1 MCAVLV
7 GKTFTATKDRE
18 LHGPIP
24 QGYDSATPT
33 FTPEYVVKNVDRV
46 LPHYLNHLDKGVNHS
61 LTIEKEPI
69 KTQSRGAPR
78 INPAF
83 SKVTTLRDS
92 KEPAAK
98 KLAIQA
104 KVEKH
109 GLAGRVVQERL
120 TRGDDLEP
128 NDDTEVD
135 KTRKETR
142 LGRKL

>member
-7 GKTFTATKDRE
+7 GKTFTATNDRE

-33 FTPEYVVKNVDRV
+33 FTPEYVVNNVDQV
-46 LPHYLNHLDKGVNHS
+46 LPHYLIHLDKGVNHS
-61 LTIEKEPI
+61 LTIEKEPT
-69 KTQSRGAPR
+69 KTQSHKAPR

-92 KEPAAK
+92 KEHTAK
-98 KLAIQA
+98 ELAIQA

-120 TRGDDLEP
+120 TSSDDPQP
-128 NDDTEVD
+128 NDDTGVE